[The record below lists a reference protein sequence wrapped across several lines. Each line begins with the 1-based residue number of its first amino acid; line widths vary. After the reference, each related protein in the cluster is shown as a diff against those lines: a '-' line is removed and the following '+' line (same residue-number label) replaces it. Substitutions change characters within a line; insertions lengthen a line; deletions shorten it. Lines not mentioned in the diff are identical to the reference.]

1 MFTSKGSKDEE
12 LRQAPVPKT
21 PAPPS
26 ILSTDLK
33 IVGDMVSHGEIQIDG
48 IVEGDIHSD
57 VLVVGE
63 SAQVFGEIVADSC
76 RVHGHVTGQIRARS
90 VSLAKTAHVLGDILH
105 ESLAIEQG
113 AFLEGHCR
121 RIEAGTASKKDKD
134 KEADSGLN
142 LLKGSK
148 AKAEQPQP
156 ASKKPEPAEAP
167 AAE

>member
-1 MFTSKGSKDEE
+1 MFTKDSKDDK
-12 LRQAPVPKT
+12 LKQPVLPKT

-26 ILSTDLK
+26 LFSTDLK
-33 IVGDMVSHGEIQIDG
+33 VVGDVVSIGEIQIDG
-48 IVEGDIHSD
+48 AVEGDIHSD

-63 SAQVFGEIVADSC
+63 TAQVNGEIIADTV
-76 RVHGHVTGQIRARS
+76 RVHGYVTGQIKARS

-121 RIEAGTASKKDKD
+121 CVEAGTANKRDS
-134 KEADSGLN
+134 DSGISI
-142 LLKGSK
+142 LKSGSK
-148 AKAEQPQP
+148 IKTDRVEKERTDKA
-156 ASKKPEPAEAP
+156 PAEA